1 MSVRAIVTNRY
12 NVHSNPFGPSLSKG
26 AKLRKPP
33 TYTPAVILLNRLIN
47 FVGVRRVNNGS
58 IATLVKLKTEMVKEK
73 IIEVDTTLSLKP
85 IKNDF
90 ELIDTKITYSLKN
103 NHTSKIVSFCFAL

>member
-1 MSVRAIVTNRY
+1 MRAIVTNRY

-26 AKLRKPP
+26 AKLRRPP

-58 IATLVKLKTEMVKEK
+58 IATLIKLKTEMVKEK
-73 IIEVDTTLSLKP
+73 IIEFISNTANRNA
-85 IKNDF
+85 IKTNAPEIEADNKGVVRIF
-90 ELIDTKITYSLKN
+90 FWAKKLLYS
-103 NHTSKIVSFCFAL
+103 